1 MMFKYPTNYIAI
13 TQYYSTTH
21 KALDLG
27 WNSNYGG
34 SNMPVHAAE
43 DGTVVA
49 VVKNYNKTDVDTPN
63 YGNYVKIKHN
73 EEYHTLYA
81 HLAYGSVTLNV
92 GDTVKKGEQIGLMG
106 NTGYSTGN
114 HLHYEV
120 YKNGNKI
127 NPIECTYVYVDQ
139 TISKNTSAT
148 KGLLFYKEESKED
161 DSKDLEKLQKQIDE
175 LTKENV
181 ALKKANEELTIKV
194 NNLQKFSFSYTAL
207 KTSYYKIKLYENE
220 TLLIKDN
227 QN

>member
-1 MMFKYPTNYIAI
+1 
-13 TQYYSTTH
+13 
-21 KALDLG
+21 
-27 WNSNYGG
+27 
-34 SNMPVHAAE
+34 MPVHAAE

-49 VVKNYNKTDVDTPN
+49 VVKNYNKTDTDTPN

-92 GDTVKKGEQIGLMG
+92 GDTVKKGDQIGLMG

-120 YKNGNKI
+120 YKNDSKI
-127 NPIECTYVYVDQ
+127 NPIECTYVYSDQ

-148 KGLLFYKEESKED
+148 KGLLFYKADPKTDNSN
-161 DSKDLEKLQKQIDE
+161 DLDKLQKQIDD
-175 LTKENV
+175 LTKEN
-181 ALKKANEELTIKV
+181 EELTAKI

-227 QN
+227 

>member
-49 VVKNYNKTDVDTPN
+49 VVKNYNKTDADTPN

-81 HLAYGSVTLNV
+81 HLAYGSVTF
-92 GDTVKKGEQIGLMG
+92 
-106 NTGYSTGN
+106 
-114 HLHYEV
+114 
-120 YKNGNKI
+120 NGH
-127 NPIECTYVYVDQ
+127 
-139 TISKNTSAT
+139 S
-148 KGLLFYKEESKED
+148 
-161 DSKDLEKLQKQIDE
+161 QKRR
-175 LTKENV
+175 TNW
-181 ALKKANEELTIKV
+181 A
-194 NNLQKFSFSYTAL
+194 YG
-207 KTSYYKIKLYENE
+207 
-220 TLLIKDN
+220 
-227 QN
+227 

>member
-1 MMFKYPTNYIAI
+1 
-13 TQYYSTTH
+13 
-21 KALDLG
+21 
-27 WNSNYGG
+27 
-34 SNMPVHAAE
+34 
-43 DGTVVA
+43 
-49 VVKNYNKTDVDTPN
+49 
-63 YGNYVKIKHN
+63 
-73 EEYHTLYA
+73 
-81 HLAYGSVTLNV
+81 
-92 GDTVKKGEQIGLMG
+92 MG

-194 NNLQKFSFSYTAL
+194 NNLQKILIF
-207 KTSYYKIKLYENE
+207 LYSPKKHH
-220 TLLIKDN
+220 TTK
-227 QN
+227 